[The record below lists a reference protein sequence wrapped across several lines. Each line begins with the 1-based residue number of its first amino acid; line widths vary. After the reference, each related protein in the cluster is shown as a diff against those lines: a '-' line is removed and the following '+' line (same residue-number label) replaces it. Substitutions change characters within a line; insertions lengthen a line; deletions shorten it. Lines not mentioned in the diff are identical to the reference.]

1 LNPRIYFRTK
11 RDKNHNYLILYIM
24 MNRVFKVLSPTAIL
38 GYGFPEKSFYRGMGK
53 NPHLIAVDAG
63 STDPGPYY
71 LGAGKSFTSRQ
82 AVKRDLTII
91 LKAAV
96 EHSIPCIIGSA
107 GGCGARPHV
116 DWAEAILHEIAAEQ
130 GLSFRMAVIYADV
143 AKNDVLDALYR
154 GHIQPLYPAPGIS
167 PEDVKESVR
176 IVAQMGAEPV
186 IRALKEDCQVVLCG
200 RCYDPVPFA
209 APALLQGFNPGLA
222 LHMGKI
228 LECAAIA
235 ASPGSGRDCVMGSL
249 FDSYFEL
256 EALSDERHFTRMSTA
271 AHTMYEKTDPYSLP
285 GPGGVLDLT
294 KTIFEGVEGGRVR
307 VSGTRFNP
315 VSPYTVKL
323 EGVRSAGFR
332 TITIGGVRD
341 PMLISTIDSVL
352 AEIRN
357 QVMKDVDDSVRILFH
372 MYGKNGVMGI
382 QEPEKTCVPHELGI
396 VIEVIAG
403 TQDLSDSVCANIRS
417 VLLHYGYPGRI
428 ATAGNLAFP
437 YSPSDIPCGEVYEF
451 NIYHLMDLEDAVSL
465 FPMRVCEV

>member
-1 LNPRIYFRTK
+1 MSKKVL
-11 RDKNHNYLILYIM
+11 
-24 MNRVFKVLSPTAIL
+24 KVLSPTAIL
-38 GYGFPEKSFYRGMGK
+38 GYGFPEKSFFRGMDK

-82 AVKRDLTII
+82 SVKRDLRIM

-96 EHSIPCIIGSA
+96 ERSIPCIIGSA

-116 DWAEAILHEIAAEQ
+116 DWTEAIIHEIAAEEA
-130 GLSFRMAVIYADV
+130 LSFRMAVIYADV
-143 AKNDVLDALYR
+143 AKDTVLDALHR
-154 GHIQPLYPAPGIS
+154 GRVQPLYPAPEIS
-167 PEDVKESVR
+167 ADDVNRSVR

-186 IRALKEDCQVVLCG
+186 IRALMEDCQVVLCG

-209 APALLQGFNPGLA
+209 APALMKGFHPGLA

-235 ASPGSGRDCVMGSL
+235 ASPGSGRDCVMGFL
-249 FDSYFEL
+249 YDNYFEL
-256 EALSDERHFTRMSTA
+256 EALSDERNFTRISTA
-271 AHTMYEKTDPYSLP
+271 AHTMYEKSDPYNLP
-285 GPGGVLDLT
+285 GPGGSLDLT
-294 KTIFEGVEGGRVR
+294 ETIFESLEGGRAR

-315 VSPYTVKL
+315 VFPYTIKL

-332 TITIGGVRD
+332 TISIGGVRD
-341 PMLISTIDSVL
+341 PILISTIDSVL
-352 AEIRN
+352 DEIRE
-357 QVMKDVDDSVRILFH
+357 QVMENVGDDVKILFH
-372 MYGKNGVMGI
+372 IYGKNGVMGM
-382 QEPEKTCVPHELGI
+382 QEPEQNRTSHELGI

-403 TQDLSDSVCANIRS
+403 NQDFADSVCANVRS
-417 VLLHYGYPGRI
+417 VLLHYGYRGRI

-451 NIYHLMDLEDAVSL
+451 NIYHLMVVEDPLSL
-465 FPMRVCEV
+465 FPMRVCEVS